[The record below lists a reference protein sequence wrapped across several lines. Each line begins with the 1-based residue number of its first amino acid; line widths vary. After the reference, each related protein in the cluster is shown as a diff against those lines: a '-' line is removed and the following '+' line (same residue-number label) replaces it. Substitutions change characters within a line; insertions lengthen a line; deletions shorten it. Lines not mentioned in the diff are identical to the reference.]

1 MSLKT
6 KNILIKI
13 IMAWLLV
20 AAAAGGIFVFLN
32 MKNVKFSY
40 NIVDDVQQV
49 QFDDDL
55 PVVVLDAG
63 HGGYDPGSI
72 GAAGTYE
79 KDITL
84 SLILKVGGILE
95 SEYDNLHV
103 VYTRTSDEVAW
114 PSEEAQDLAWRVAIA
129 QSCNADFYFALHLNS
144 SEDCSAQG
152 YYGICR
158 NDDTFS
164 QQLLED
170 IYAGFE
176 SSGWMGK
183 KDTKYTQ
190 EIPLY
195 VVDNLACPSTL
206 LEIGFISNEQEEQE
220 LSSTFIQNKLARVIA
235 ENIAQSVLSLS
246 Q

>member
-1 MSLKT
+1 M
-6 KNILIKI
+6 
-13 IMAWLLV
+13 
-20 AAAAGGIFVFLN
+20 
-32 MKNVKFSY
+32 KFSY
-40 NIVDDVQQV
+40 NIVDDVQQ

-72 GAAGTYE
+72 GANGTYE
-79 KDITL
+79 KDVTL
-84 SLILKVGGILE
+84 ALILKIGGILE

-114 PSEEAQDLAWRVAIA
+114 PSEESQDLAYRVSIA

-144 SEDCSAQG
+144 SEDPFTQG

-158 NDDTFS
+158 YDDTFS

-170 IYAGFE
+170 IYEGFE
-176 SSGWMGK
+176 SSGWTGQI
-183 KDTKYTQ
+183 DTKYTQ

-195 VVDNLACPSTL
+195 VVDNLTCPSTL
-206 LEIGFISNEQEEQE
+206 LEIGFISNAQEEQE

-235 ENIAQSVLSLS
+235 ENIAQSVQSLNT
-246 Q
+246 